1 MKKEGKPVI
10 SLSQLEKIAK
20 AYNGSPNGGP
30 ALDFSNTQIAFA
42 GKDNDELK
50 RTEWLFKLMNNRHLV
65 SIGSKLGMLGTK
77 IPLPFFESAV
87 KATIF
92 KQFCGG
98 TTLLESQPAIEHLH
112 ELNVDSVLD
121 YGAEAKESE
130 DDFNRTMNENLRAID
145 FGSTLP
151 SVPVISS
158 KITGLARFELLE
170 KVSKTDATLTT
181 EERGEFKNVLKR
193 VDAICH
199 HAAQQGM
206 SVFIDA
212 EETWIQPAIDLLAN
226 RMMKRYNKEKVV
238 VFNTFQMYRTD
249 RLAYIAES
257 FDLAKTH
264 GYLLGA
270 KLVRGAYMEKERKR
284 ATEMGYPSP
293 IQPNKDATDHDY
305 NLGIQFCIENH
316 ESIAVCNASHN
327 ADSNLKMAALIS
339 QKNLPK
345 NHPHLQFCQLYGMSD
360 NITFN
365 LAKAGYNV
373 AKYMVYGQVKE
384 VIPYLIRRTQENTS
398 MTGDLSRELTL
409 VMKEVKRRG
418 I

>member
-1 MKKEGKPVI
+1 MKEVGKPVP
-10 SLSQLEKIAK
+10 SFEKLEKIAK
-20 AYNGSPNGGP
+20 AFSTPNGEP
-30 ALDFSNTQIAFA
+30 TLDFSNTEIAFA
-42 GKDNDELK
+42 GKNNDELK
-50 RTEWLFKLMNNRHLV
+50 RTEWLFKMMNNRHLV

-77 IPLPFFESAV
+77 IPLPFFETAV
-87 KATIF
+87 KSTIF

-98 TTLLESQPAIEHLH
+98 TTLLESLPAIEHL
-112 ELNVDSVLD
+112 EEQGVNSVLD

-130 DDFNRTMNENLRAID
+130 DDFNRTMSENLRAID
-145 FGSTLP
+145 FASTLA
-151 SVPVISS
+151 SVPVIST
-158 KITGLARFELLE
+158 KITGLARFGLLE
-170 KVSKTDATLTT
+170 KVSSSPNLTP
-181 EERGEFKNVLKR
+181 EERSEFKNVLKR

-206 SVFIDA
+206 SVYIDA
-212 EETWIQPAIDLLAN
+212 EETWIQPAIDFLAN
-226 RMMKRYNKEKVV
+226 RMMKRYNKEKVA

-249 RLAYIAES
+249 RLSYLMES
-257 FDLAKTH
+257 FDMAKKQ

-284 ATEMGYPSP
+284 AEEMGYPSP
-293 IQPNKDATDHDY
+293 IQPNKEATDHDY
-305 NLGIQFCIENH
+305 NLGIKFCIENF
-316 ESIAVCNASHN
+316 EGIAVCNASHN
-327 ADSNLKMAALIS
+327 AESSLSMAALIS

-345 NHPHLQFCQLYGMSD
+345 HHHHLQFCQLYGMSD

-398 MTGDLSRELTL
+398 LTGDVSRELNL

>member
-1 MKKEGKPVI
+1 MKEVGKPVP
-10 SLSQLEKIAK
+10 SFEKLEKIAK
-20 AYNGSPNGGP
+20 AFSTPNGEP
-30 ALDFSNTQIAFA
+30 TLDFSNTEIAFA
-42 GKDNDELK
+42 GKNNDELK
-50 RTEWLFKLMNNRHLV
+50 RTEWLFKMMNNRHLV

-77 IPLPFFESAV
+77 IPLPFFETAV
-87 KATIF
+87 KSTIF

-98 TTLLESQPAIEHLH
+98 TTLLESLPAIEHLA
-112 ELNVDSVLD
+112 EQGVNSVLD

-130 DDFNRTMNENLRAID
+130 EDFNRTMSENLRAID
-145 FGSTLP
+145 FASTLP
-151 SVPVISS
+151 SVPVIST
-158 KITGLARFELLE
+158 KITGLARFGLLE
-170 KVSKTDATLTT
+170 KVSSSPNLTP
-181 EERGEFKNVLKR
+181 EERSEFKNVLKR

-199 HAAQQGM
+199 HAARHGM
-206 SVFIDA
+206 SVYIDA
-212 EETWIQPAIDLLAN
+212 EETWIQPAIDFLAN
-226 RMMKRYNKEKVV
+226 RMMKRYNKEKVA

-249 RLAYIAES
+249 RLSYLMES
-257 FDLAKTH
+257 YDMAKKQ

-284 ATEMGYPSP
+284 AEEMGYPSP
-293 IQPNKDATDHDY
+293 IQANKAATDHDY
-305 NLGIQFCIENH
+305 DLGIKFCIENF
-316 ESIAVCNASHN
+316 EGIAVCNASHN
-327 ADSNLKMAALIS
+327 AESSLRMAALIS

-345 NHPHLQFCQLYGMSD
+345 HHHHLQFCQLYGMSD

-398 MTGDLSRELTL
+398 LTGDVSRELNL
-409 VMKEVKRRG
+409 VLKEVKRRG

>member
-1 MKKEGKPVI
+1 MKEVGKPVP
-10 SLSQLEKIAK
+10 SFEKLEKIAK
-20 AYNGSPNGGP
+20 AFSTPNGEP
-30 ALDFSNTQIAFA
+30 TLDFSNTEIAFA
-42 GKDNDELK
+42 GKNNDELK
-50 RTEWLFKLMNNRHLV
+50 RTEWLFKMMNNRHLV

-77 IPLPFFESAV
+77 IPLPFFETAV
-87 KATIF
+87 KSTIF

-98 TTLLESQPAIEHLH
+98 TTLLESLPAIEHLA
-112 ELNVDSVLD
+112 EQGVNSVLD

-130 DDFNRTMNENLRAID
+130 DDFNRTMSENLRAID
-145 FGSTLP
+145 FASTLA
-151 SVPVISS
+151 SVPVIST
-158 KITGLARFELLE
+158 KITGLARFGLLE
-170 KVSKTDATLTT
+170 KVSSSPNLTP
-181 EERGEFKNVLKR
+181 EERSEFKNVLKR

-199 HAAQQGM
+199 HAARQGM
-206 SVFIDA
+206 SVYIDA
-212 EETWIQPAIDLLAN
+212 EETWIQPAIDFLAN
-226 RMMKRYNKEKVV
+226 RMMKRYNKEKVA

-249 RLAYIAES
+249 RLSYLMES
-257 FDLAKTH
+257 YDMAKKQ

-284 ATEMGYPSP
+284 AEEMGYPSP
-293 IQPNKDATDHDY
+293 IQPNKEATDHDY
-305 NLGIQFCIENH
+305 NLGIKFCIENF
-316 ESIAVCNASHN
+316 EGVAVCNASHN
-327 ADSNLKMAALIS
+327 AESSLRMAALIS

-345 NHPHLQFCQLYGMSD
+345 HHHHLQFCQLYGMSD

-398 MTGDLSRELTL
+398 LTGDVSRELNL

>member
-10 SLSQLEKIAK
+10 SLAQLEKIAK
-20 AYNGSPNGGP
+20 AFSAPEGEP
-30 ALDFSNTQIAFA
+30 AIDFSNTEIAFA
-42 GKDNDELK
+42 GKNNEELK
-50 RTEWLFKLMNNRHLV
+50 KTEWLFKMMNNRHLV
-65 SIGSKLGMLGTK
+65 NIGSKLGLLGTK
-77 IPLPFFESAV
+77 IPLPFFESTV

-158 KITGLARFELLE
+158 KITGLARFGLLE
-170 KVSKTDATLTT
+170 KVSTSNTTLTT

-199 HAAQQGM
+199 HASTKGM

-257 FDLAKTH
+257 FDLARSQ
-264 GYLLGA
+264 GFLLGA
-270 KLVRGAYMEKERKR
+270 KLVRGAYMDKERKR
-284 ATEMGYPSP
+284 AEDMGYLSP
-293 IQPNKDATDHDY
+293 IQPNKAATDHDY
-305 NLGIQFCIENH
+305 NMGIQFCIENF
-316 ESIAVCNASHN
+316 ENIAVCNASHN
-327 ADSNLKMAALIS
+327 AESCLKMAALIS
-339 QKNLPK
+339 HKNLPK
-345 NHPHLQFCQLYGMSD
+345 NHPHLQFCQLLGMSD

-365 LAKAGYNV
+365 LSKAGYNV

-398 MTGDLSRELTL
+398 MTGDVSRELDL